1 MSPSPVVTLTENN
14 FLAEVLLC
22 ATPIL
27 VYFWAEWC
35 VPCKAVEP
43 VLDGLA
49 DEYGHRVKIGKVN
62 IDQHPILAAEYGIRA
77 VPTLVLLREG
87 RVADQ
92 FVGLRSTRDLQ
103 DSLDRV
109 G

>member
-1 MSPSPVVTLTENN
+1 
-14 FLAEVLLC
+14 
-22 ATPIL
+22 
-27 VYFWAEWC
+27 
-35 VPCKAVEP
+35 
-43 VLDGLA
+43 
-49 DEYGHRVKIGKVN
+49 VKIGKVN
-62 IDQHPILAAEYGIRA
+62 IDQHPTLAAEYGIRA